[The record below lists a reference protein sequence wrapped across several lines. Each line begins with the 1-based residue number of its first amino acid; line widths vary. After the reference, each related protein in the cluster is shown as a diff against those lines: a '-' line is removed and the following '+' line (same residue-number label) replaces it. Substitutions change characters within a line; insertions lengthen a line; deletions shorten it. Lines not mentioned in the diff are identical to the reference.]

1 MQKGTILFLIN
12 ASILTIAL
20 SLGLYGNFVPI
31 FAEKL
36 GASYLDL
43 GIIGTVFSLPYIIL
57 PALVGLLSD
66 RVDRRP
72 LYLGGVIG
80 CAITPFLFIYA
91 SNVIDIILIRAFNGV
106 AYAFMWPCIEAL
118 VADLT
123 NAEERTKAMGKYSFS
138 WAAGFLLGPFIGA
151 LMMTVTNDNYPFL
164 YLNGFFIA
172 LLATSVAFYGLHGYR
187 RIDHQESFGEDSRP
201 FRPSALLSVLLPV
214 LGYSLSLGLQ
224 TSIFPAYASNLGLS
238 VSTIGILFA
247 IFGVVRVSTFL
258 FAHRIA
264 KIGNRRS
271 FALALMTQIFALL
284 LIAFM
289 RNFLALLLFNI
300 LFGFAMGILSPLTL
314 TLASKAAPNGKV
326 GLAIGLTEATF
337 GLGMTLGP
345 FIGGIAA
352 QLVSPEMPYIV
363 IAVITFAILAL
374 TLSANSTGG
383 TNQSRI
389 R

>member
-1 MQKGTILFLIN
+1 MRKGTILLLLN
-12 ASILTIAL
+12 TSILTIAL

-43 GIIGTVFSLPYIIL
+43 GVIGTVFSLPYIIL
-57 PALVGLLSD
+57 PALVGSLSD
-66 RVDRRP
+66 RIDRRP

-80 CAITPFLFIYA
+80 CALTPFLFIYA
-91 SNVIDIILIRAFNGV
+91 SNVTDIVLIRAFNGV

-123 NAEERTKAMGKYSFS
+123 NTEERTKAMGKYSFS
-138 WAAGFLLGPFIGA
+138 WAAGFLLGPFVGA
-151 LMMTVTNDNYPFL
+151 LMMTATNDNYPFL
-164 YLNGFFIA
+164 YLIGFFVA

-187 RIDHQESFGEDSRP
+187 RIDHEKSFEGGNGA
-201 FRPSALLSVLLPV
+201 FRASALISVLLPV
-214 LGYSLSLGLQ
+214 LGYCLSLGLQ
-224 TSIFPAYASNLGLS
+224 TSIFPAYASGLGLS

-264 KIGNRRS
+264 KIGNKRS

-289 RNFLALLLFNI
+289 RDFLALLLFNI
-300 LFGFAMGILSPLTL
+300 LLGFAMGILSPLTL

-345 FIGGIAA
+345 FIGGVAA
-352 QLVSPEMPYIV
+352 QLVSPEMPYLV
-363 IAVITFAILAL
+363 IAVITVAILGL
-374 TLSANSTGG
+374 TLALNRTDSSI
-383 TNQSRI
+383 QSRT